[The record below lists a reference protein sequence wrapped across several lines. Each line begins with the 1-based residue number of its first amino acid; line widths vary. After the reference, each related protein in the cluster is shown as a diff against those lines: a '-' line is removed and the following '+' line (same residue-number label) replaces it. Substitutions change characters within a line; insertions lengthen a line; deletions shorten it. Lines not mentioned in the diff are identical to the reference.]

1 VCACV
6 CVYVCV
12 HVFVC
17 VCVRARARERV
28 RVRVRVRVRAYIYIY
43 TYTYHETRAEVAFHR
58 RALAGAVAAICTNSL
73 AFVNLAVA
81 IAGVAGVLSGRAEM

>member
-1 VCACV
+1 MCSCACVCARARACVCVCV

-12 HVFVC
+12 H
-17 VCVRARARERV
+17 
-28 RVRVRVRVRAYIYIY
+28 ISIY
-43 TYTYHETRAEVAFHR
+43 TYTYHETRAEVASHR

-81 IAGVAGVLSGRAEM
+81 VAGVAGVLSGRAEM

>member
-1 VCACV
+1 VCVHVCVWICVCMCSCACVCARARACVCMCV

-12 HVFVC
+12 H
-17 VCVRARARERV
+17 
-28 RVRVRVRVRAYIYIY
+28 ISIY
-43 TYTYHETRAEVAFHR
+43 TYTYHETRAEVASHR

-81 IAGVAGVLSGRAEM
+81 VAGVAGVLSGRAEM

>member
-1 VCACV
+1 MCV

-12 HVFVC
+12 H
-17 VCVRARARERV
+17 
-28 RVRVRVRVRAYIYIY
+28 ISIY
-43 TYTYHETRAEVAFHR
+43 TYTYHETRAEVASHR

-81 IAGVAGVLSGRAEM
+81 VAGVAGVLSGRAEM

>member
-1 VCACV
+1 MCSCACVCARARACVCMCV

-12 HVFVC
+12 H
-17 VCVRARARERV
+17 
-28 RVRVRVRVRAYIYIY
+28 ISIY
-43 TYTYHETRAEVAFHR
+43 TYTYHETRAEVASHR

-81 IAGVAGVLSGRAEM
+81 VAGVAGVLSGRAEM